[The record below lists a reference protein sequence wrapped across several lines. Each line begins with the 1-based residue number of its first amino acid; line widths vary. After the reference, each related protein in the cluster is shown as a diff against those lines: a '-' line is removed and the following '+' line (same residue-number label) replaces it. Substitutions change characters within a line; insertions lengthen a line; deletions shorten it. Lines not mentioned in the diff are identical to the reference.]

1 MNVEQLV
8 ETIVAKL
15 GGTHNIAFVTNCMT
29 RLRVTVRSEADVDEE
44 GLKGVASV
52 MGVVHDRPA
61 YYEVVVGPGTSK
73 KCADLCHEMGLATT
87 AAAGGDWKA
96 NKAAHAQAQGGNRL
110 RASLKVLADVFVPLI
125 PGVIVAG
132 LCAGFASL
140 LTQLVPNY
148 ADVLAWSLLY
158 KMLLLINVSFMTY
171 ITAWA
176 GYRAAEHFGGTPI
189 LGGMLGMITTL
200 SGINEIAQA
209 LGLYDKDTPLNSVLL
224 AGKGGVLAVIFGVFI
239 MCSIEKR
246 LRKKMPANLDIVF
259 TPLLTMLICMVPY
272 VLVIMPVFGYVSSG
286 IAWAMG
292 EVCLSD
298 NVWVRAVTGFIAAA
312 VFLPLVAC
320 GMHYGIIALYTVQL
334 QQLGHVTLYPALAMA
349 GAGQIGAAL
358 AIYLKARKL
367 KHKKLCSVIEGAL
380 PAGFLGVGEPLIYGV
395 TLPMGKPFLTA
406 GLGAGFGGAFVMVCQ
421 VSSTTWGPSD
431 LLGCFVM
438 TAGQGGPLMSV
449 AMYLVGLLIS
459 YVAAFII
466 TNVAIRN
473 ADVAQALGGMESE
486 GGEGKATE
494 TLAASKRGAG
504 EAAGKRGAGGR
515 GGEAAAEGDA
525 GEAAGEKV
533 AGEMAAARFA
543 GETSVEGGAN
553 ETAGEKVASWT
564 AAMHGSGKVT
574 AEGSAGETVAA
585 RTVGKTAAAP
595 ACAPATGGARTRG
608 QRRRVRHGEAVGL
621 PVTCGEAGR
630 AVACGEAE
638 RAVTFEHV
646 IRDPK
651 GIHARPAGELARV
664 ASGFQADIT
673 VEHAGRAAS
682 ARSVVELMLLEATQG
697 SALTVRATGHNAPQ
711 AADALR
717 RFMAEKL

>member
-1 MNVEQLV
+1 MNVEQIV
-8 ETIVAKL
+8 ENVVAKL

-44 GLKGVASV
+44 GLRGVPGV

-73 KCADLCHEMGLATT
+73 RCADLCHEMGLAATATT
-87 AAAGGDWKA
+87 DGDWKA
-96 NKAAHAQAQGGNRL
+96 NKAARAQAQGGSRL
-110 RASLKVLADVFVPLI
+110 RAGLKVLADVFVPLI

-132 LCAGFASL
+132 LCAGFAAL
-140 LTQLVPNY
+140 LTQLVPDY

-246 LRKKMPANLDIVF
+246 LRKKMPANLDVVF

-367 KHKKLCSVIEGAL
+367 KHRKLCAVIEGAL
-380 PAGFLGVGEPLIYGV
+380 PAGLLGVGEPLIYGV

-438 TAGQGGPLMSV
+438 TAGEGGPLMSV

-466 TNVAIRN
+466 TNLAIRN

-504 EAAGKRGAGGR
+504 EAAG
-515 GGEAAAEGDA
+515 ETAAAHDT
-525 GEAAGEKV
+525 GEKV
-533 AGEMAAARFA
+533 AG
-543 GETSVEGGAN
+543 
-553 ETAGEKVASWT
+553 
-564 AAMHGSGKVT
+564 
-574 AEGSAGETVAA
+574 
-585 RTVGKTAAAP
+585 KTAAARDAGEDAAEQGADEACKKVAGETAAAHAFGKAVARP
-595 ACAPATGGARTRG
+595 AGAPAAGGAQTHA
-608 QRRRVRHGEAVGL
+608 QRQRVRHGEAVSL
-621 PVTCGEAGR
+621 P
-630 AVACGEAE
+630 VACGEA
-638 RAVTFEHV
+638 RHVVTFEHV
-646 IRDPK
+646 VRDPK

-664 ASGFQADIT
+664 ASGFRADIT

-697 SALTVRATGHNAPQ
+697 SALTVRATGPDAPQ

>member
-1 MNVEQLV
+1 MNVEQIV
-8 ETIVAKL
+8 ENVVAKL

-44 GLKGVASV
+44 GLRGVPGV

-73 KCADLCHEMGLATT
+73 RCADLCHEMGLAATATT
-87 AAAGGDWKA
+87 DGDWKA
-96 NKAAHAQAQGGNRL
+96 NKAARAQARGGSRL

-132 LCAGFASL
+132 LCAGFAAL
-140 LTQLVPNY
+140 LTQLVPDY

-367 KHKKLCSVIEGAL
+367 KHRKLCAVIEGAL
-380 PAGFLGVGEPLIYGV
+380 PAGLLGVGEPLIYGV

-438 TAGQGGPLMSV
+438 TAGEGGPLMSV

-486 GGEGKATE
+486 GGEEKGEKTE
-494 TLAASKRGAG
+494 AG
-504 EAAGKRGAGGR
+504 EAGSGEEVAGG
-515 GGEAAAEGDA
+515 G
-525 GEAAGEKV
+525 
-533 AGEMAAARFA
+533 AGEMAAVRDADER
-543 GETSVEGGAN
+543 GTGGAGAS
-553 ETAGEKVASWT
+553 EAAGEKVASWT

-673 VEHAGRAAS
+673 VEHAGRVAS

-697 SALTVRATGHNAPQ
+697 SALTVRATGPDAPQ